1 MLHTIMSKRA
11 SEQEEREKRKES
23 PAPAP
28 PPTPAPAA
36 GWLTRR
42 RTSALALLAATG
54 VAFYLC
60 WKIAQ
65 PFAPA
70 LAWALALAIIGSGLH
85 RWLLRRLAHPGLCA
99 GLATTVLIV
108 FIATPIAATAPT
120 VATKVKEGW
129 EQMRS
134 VSTQE
139 RVQKVLRSSGALA
152 PVADIVARYAPSG
165 DELAEQLAPRLP
177 SLATGSLWAG
187 VQLLVSF
194 FALFYLLRDRE
205 QALAFLRTLS
215 PLTGPETSRLF
226 QRVADVV
233 RATVLGTLLVAAVQG
248 LLGGLMFWWLD
259 LPAPLLWGV
268 VMFLLS
274 VLPILGAA
282 IVWVP
287 TALLLLMEGSWE
299 KALILTV
306 WGTVVIALIDNLL
319 YPVFVGNKLRLHTL
333 LVFIAILGGLLLF
346 GASGLILGPIVL
358 AVTLAVIDIW
368 RERTAAGHTADGP
381 PAPPPPPS
389 SS

>member
-1 MLHTIMSKRA
+1 MLRTTMSTKR
-11 SEQEEREKRKES
+11 SSPEHEQDDAQKKA
-23 PAPAP
+23 PPPPAP
-28 PPTPAPAA
+28 PPA

-54 VAFYLC
+54 LVFYLC

-65 PFAPA
+65 PFVPA
-70 LAWALALAIIGSGLH
+70 LAWALALAIIGSRLH
-85 RWLLRRLAHPGLCA
+85 RWLLRRLARPGLSA
-99 GLATTVLIV
+99 GLATTVLVV
-108 FIATPIAATAPT
+108 FIAAPIAATAPT
-120 VATKVKEGW
+120 VATKAREGW

-139 RVQKVLRSSGALA
+139 RVQKVLSSNRALA
-152 PVADIVARYAPSG
+152 PVADIVARYAPSA

-177 SLATGSLWAG
+177 SLATGSMWAG
-187 VQLLVSF
+187 VQLLVCF

-205 QALAFLRTLS
+205 QALAFLRSLS
-215 PLTGPETSRLF
+215 PLTSAETSRLF

-233 RATVLGTLLVAAVQG
+233 RASVLGTLLVAAVQG
-248 LLGGLMFWWLD
+248 LLGGLMFWWLG
-259 LPAPLLWGV
+259 LPAPLLWGL
-268 VMFLLS
+268 VMSLLA

-282 IVWVP
+282 IVWLP
-287 TALLLLMEGSWE
+287 MALFLLMEGSWE
-299 KALILTV
+299 KALILGL
-306 WGTVVIALIDNLL
+306 WGSVVIALIDNLL

-368 RERTAAGHTADGP
+368 RVRTAAGQTADGP
-381 PAPPPPPS
+381 PAPPPS

>member
-1 MLHTIMSKRA
+1 MLRTTTSSKRA
-11 SEQEEREKRKES
+11 SEQEQPEAKNTL

-28 PPTPAPAA
+28 PPPAA

-42 RTSALALLAATG
+42 RTSALALLAVTAL
-54 VAFYLC
+54 ALYLC
-60 WKIAQ
+60 WKITQ
-65 PFAPA
+65 PFVPA

-85 RWLLRRLAHPGLCA
+85 RWLLRRLGHPGLSA
-99 GLATTVLIV
+99 GLATAVLIV
-108 FIATPIAATAPT
+108 FIAAPIAVTAPT
-120 VATKVKEGW
+120 ITAKVREGW

-139 RVQKVLRSSGALA
+139 RVQKVLGSSRALA
-152 PVADIVARYAPSG
+152 PVADIVARYAPSA
-165 DELAEQLAPRLP
+165 EEMAEQLAPRLP
-177 SLATGSLWAG
+177 SLATGSMWAG
-187 VQLLVSF
+187 VQMLVSF

-205 QALAFLRTLS
+205 RALAFLRSLI
-215 PLTGPETSRLF
+215 PLTAAETSGLF
-226 QRVADVV
+226 RRVADVV
-233 RATVLGTLLVAAVQG
+233 RASVLGTLLVAAVQG

-282 IVWVP
+282 IVWLP
-287 TALLLLMEGSWE
+287 TALFLLMEGSWE
-299 KALILTV
+299 KAAILAL

-333 LVFIAILGGLLLF
+333 LVFIAILGGLFLF

-368 RERTAAGHTADGP
+368 RERTAAGQTADGP
-381 PAPPPPPS
+381 PAPPPSPS
-389 SS
+389 

>member
-1 MLHTIMSKRA
+1 MLRTTMSTKR
-11 SEQEEREKRKES
+11 SSPEHEQDDTQKKA
-23 PAPAP
+23 PPQPAP
-28 PPTPAPAA
+28 PAPPAA

-54 VAFYLC
+54 LAFYLC

-65 PFAPA
+65 PFVPA
-70 LAWALALAIIGSGLH
+70 LAWALALAIIGSRLH
-85 RWLLRRLAHPGLCA
+85 RWLLRRLAHPGLSA
-99 GLATTVLIV
+99 GLATTVLVV
-108 FIATPIAATAPT
+108 FIAAPIAATAPT
-120 VATKVKEGW
+120 VATKAREGW

-139 RVQKVLRSSGALA
+139 RVQKVLSNNRALA
-152 PVADIVARYAPSG
+152 PVADIVARYAPSA

-177 SLATGSLWAG
+177 SLATGSMWAG
-187 VQLLVSF
+187 VQLLVCF

-205 QALAFLRTLS
+205 QALAFLRSLS
-215 PLTGPETSRLF
+215 PLTSAETSRLF

-233 RATVLGTLLVAAVQG
+233 RASVLGTLLVAAVQG
-248 LLGGLMFWWLD
+248 LLGGLMFWWLG
-259 LPAPLLWGV
+259 LPAPLLWGL
-268 VMFLLS
+268 VMSLLA

-282 IVWVP
+282 IVWLP
-287 TALLLLMEGSWE
+287 MALFLLMEGSWE
-299 KALILTV
+299 KALILGL
-306 WGTVVIALIDNLL
+306 WGSVVIALIDNLL

-368 RERTAAGHTADGP
+368 RVRTAAGQTADGP
-381 PAPPPPPS
+381 PAPPPS

>member
-1 MLHTIMSKRA
+1 MLRSTTIN
-11 SEQEEREKRKES
+11 SERDEPM
-23 PAPAP
+23 PAPS
-28 PPTPAPAA
+28 TPGP

-42 RTSALALLAATG
+42 RTSALALLAATAL
-54 VAFYLC
+54 AFYLC
-60 WKIAQ
+60 WKIVQ
-65 PFAPA
+65 PFMPA
-70 LAWALALAIIGSGLH
+70 LTWALALAIIGDGLH
-85 RWLLRRLAHPGLCA
+85 RRLLRRLGHPGLSA
-99 GLATTVLIV
+99 GLATAVLVV
-108 FIATPIAATAPT
+108 FIGAPIAATAPT
-120 VATKVKEGW
+120 IATKVGEGW

-134 VSTQE
+134 APMQE
-139 RVQKVLRSSGALA
+139 RVQKVLHGSPVLA
-152 PVADIVARYAPSG
+152 PLADIVTRYAPTA
-165 DELAEQLAPRLP
+165 DELAEHVTPRLS

-205 QALAFLRTLS
+205 QALAFLRSLI
-215 PLTGPETSRLF
+215 PLTSAETSRLF
-226 QRVADVV
+226 RRVADVV
-233 RATVLGTLLVAAVQG
+233 RASVLGTLLVAAVQG
-248 LLGGLMFWWLD
+248 SLGGLMFWWLG

-287 TALLLLMEGSWE
+287 AALFLLLEGSWE
-299 KALILTV
+299 KALILGL

-346 GASGLILGPIVL
+346 GTSGLILGPIVL

-368 RERTAAGHTADGP
+368 RERTAAGQAADGP
-381 PAPPPPPS
+381 PAPPPS
-389 SS
+389 